1 MAGGVTYSGREEKA
15 TRHWPESSSS
25 VALPPDGSTADAS
38 RAATS
43 RSSFARSAA
52 PIVASVIGGANRR
65 LGIMLH
71 ILELFEPKLG
81 SSKLEQLAVN
91 SARTKTIIMASAFFI
106 SRRWF
111 GRPLKG
117 PVPSGVAM
125 MIHQASPQTGRW
137 YVISDLSFFVL
148 FFIF

>member
-15 TRHWPESSSS
+15 TRHWPHSSSS

-91 SARTKTIIMASAFFI
+91 SARTIIASAFFI

-117 PVPSGVAM
+117 PCLQCKAPDCL
-125 MIHQASPQTGRW
+125 T
-137 YVISDLSFFVL
+137 LEFFQF
-148 FFIF
+148 FFIN